1 MAKMLSTDLVP
12 QKQKLEFWNEAVSE
26 TFVSLQCVALGDRD
40 FIDGEISVKPL
51 ASLEVSMVRGTG
63 QLVSRASSGIAEDQ
77 DGDFYLVGVQT
88 RGSCVVSQ
96 DGKDARIDHGGF
108 ALYDPRRPYSLELTD
123 DFEQLVI
130 RVPRVSLDRQ
140 FAGAEQLSARGVDA
154 SRGAGILLSNSIK
167 TFAHEIGTL
176 SPEAAYAVSQGIEH
190 LIVAGLESVADV
202 DADDALAGR
211 RQVIQRYILKNLCDP
226 QLSITSVSEA
236 LHLSPSSVHRTFA
249 AEGETVM
256 NWVWQQRLDGVYRD
270 LTGSRH
276 RGTLTELA
284 HSWGFSDSAH
294 FSRAFRRRFSVTPSQ
309 LRAKKS

>member
-51 ASLEVSMVRGTG
+51 ASLEVSKVRGTG

-167 TFAHEIGTL
+167 TFAHEIDTL

-202 DADDALAGR
+202 HTDDALAGR

-270 LTGSRH
+270 LTTSSH